1 MSLFRIGIIGM
12 GTISNAHIEAV
23 SDLEDVSVVAVS
35 DIKDREALDIPEGA
49 SFFSDYRKMIDTASL
64 DAVHICL
71 PHYLHKEASE
81 YAASHGVNVLCEKPV
96 AMNRKE
102 AESMASLQDRYGV
115 TVAVCFQNRW
125 NRTFRTLMDIRK
137 SGNDGKLIGIRGEL
151 AWARDRAYY
160 EAAPWRGQMKY
171 AGGGCLIN
179 QAIHTI
185 DEVLLLG
192 GEVKSVKG
200 IVTNI
205 RDLGIDV
212 EDSAVAD
219 IDFQNGARAVILVTN
234 ANTINSSVEIE
245 AAFEKAV
252 YTIKDYKLYRADAFN
267 PINKELIATDELR
280 VGGKSYY
287 GAGHRALIKD
297 FYSYLRDGSG
307 TVVSVAE
314 ASQSVKLIDA
324 IRLSSEEGRAIEWS
338 SL

>member
-12 GTISNAHIEAV
+12 GTISHAHIEAV
-23 SDLEDVSVVAVS
+23 SELEDVSVVAVS

-102 AESMASLQDRYGV
+102 AESMASFQDRYGV

-125 NRTFRTLMDIRK
+125 NNTFRTLLDISK
-137 SGNDGKLIGIRGEL
+137 SGREGKLLGIKGEL
-151 AWARDRAYY
+151 AWARDESYY
-160 EAAPWRGQMKY
+160 SAAPWRGQMKY

-179 QAIHTI
+179 QAIHTL
-185 DEVLLLG
+185 DEVMMIG
-192 GEVKSVKG
+192 GSVRSVKG
-200 IVTNI
+200 VVANI
-205 RDLGIDV
+205 RDLGIEV
-212 EDSAVAD
+212 EDTATAN
-219 IDFQNGARAVILVTN
+219 IDFENGARAVILVTN

-252 YTIKDYKLYRADAFN
+252 YTIKDYKLYRADASN

-307 TVVSVAE
+307 TVVSVSE